1 MNNRLDEGTTMKTNQ
16 QHDDF
21 IMLPK
26 NDFAF
31 KLLFGDERSKDL
43 RIDLLATIL
52 HKDSK
57 SLTDLEYIN
66 TDWHSESPNDKRG
79 ILDVR
84 TKQADNTNLSHRN
97 YGASLLIVLEQ
108 DVCHP
113 TKQRRALRPAQ
124 ALHRHQHR

>member
-43 RIDLLATIL
+43 RIDLLAAIFI
-52 HKDSK
+52 K
-57 SLTDLEYIN
+57 SPKI
-66 TDWHSESPNDKRG
+66 
-79 ILDVR
+79 
-84 TKQADNTNLSHRN
+84 
-97 YGASLLIVLEQ
+97 
-108 DVCHP
+108 
-113 TKQRRALRPAQ
+113 
-124 ALHRHQHR
+124 